1 MAVCAVVEKQSV
13 AFCNHQPLLPIRRYA
28 AHLLA
33 VEQCRARQKRCA
45 SVVYLVQSAVCVGEH
60 ASADDEDVLQ
70 TFFKLHGRNVS
81 VVAEHEHGTL
91 ALKVCHV
98 PHSLDVPNLSRFKW
112 GGNCA
117 DSDV

>member
-1 MAVCAVVEKQSV
+1 MSGRVGLGGGRCLYFFIVCN
-13 AFCNHQPLLPIRRYA
+13 AFT
-28 AHLLA
+28 
-33 VEQCRARQKRCA
+33 
-45 SVVYLVQSAVCVGEH
+45 QSAVCVGEH

-98 PHSLDVPNLSRFKW
+98 PHSLDVPNLSRFNW
-112 GGNCA
+112 GG
-117 DSDV
+117 